1 MKKNLKLFLTML
13 FLTLLG
19 GANSSWAEE
28 HTVIFKTT
36 GNDSDSSTKQTT
48 IDGLVSEGGDIFS
61 AVTTSNAYQAREG
74 RGVKL
79 GTSKANGSMVFTLTQ
94 SMKVTSIKFTA
105 MRYNESEY
113 SITVNGQNFTALT
126 SSMTEY
132 TVTLNGSA
140 ITEISISTPSKR
152 AYIGSLTIVTSGGT
166 TGPVDPNVF
175 FANESEE
182 IEVGETVTN
191 ELTKPDDL
199 TVTFSS
205 NPSSVATVDA
215 NGVVTGVAEG
225 EATITAS
232 WTAVPNKYNA
242 GSASYTVTVNAAT
255 PAVNFVKVTNSNQL
269 VAGNEYILVGT
280 RAGKTAA
287 MGARTGSNTYRDEV
301 LVTVTD
307 DKVAVKGNDGVAVL
321 TLGGASDSWTFLASD
336 NNEYIALTAN
346 SNALHSSTDATLE
359 TSKWKVTNDF
369 QLQNAS
375 FTDRYIQYNSGSTRF
390 ACYTAGNQGLST
402 LYVKEGSPIDDKLDP
417 NFVFSA
423 TEVETE
429 VGGEFTAPTLTHA
442 EGFYGTIIY
451 ASSNPD
457 VATVDASTGEVTI
470 VAAGETT
477 ISATSEAYDN
487 FKAGSASYT
496 LTVID
501 PNAPGTANNPYT
513 VAQARAAI
521 DANTGMVGVYATGIV
536 SQTDGLSNGTITYYI
551 SDDGTTT
558 NQLEIYKGKSYDGV
572 NFTSADD
579 IQVGDI
585 VVVYG
590 NLQKY
595 NSIYEFNAT
604 NRLVSLV
611 RPVVPSHD
619 VTFSANGTAFSTT
632 TAKEGANI
640 EFPTENPTDEGDFK
654 FIGWSTE
661 DWTGEVDDR
670 PATLVTS
677 ATMGTE
683 DMTIYAVYAIATEGT
698 SVRWKKMAASEISE
712 EGTYAIITSTEGD
725 DAYYAFNG
733 TISDGHG
740 QTTPTYFTFDT
751 EGYADSAP
759 AGTCELIFEASG
771 EGFKMRT
778 EDLTANGNKPY
789 LCASK
794 AASGGLTW
802 LNSSD
807 YWSYTS
813 DNWTY
818 SKYFDGT
825 NHYAY
830 LRQYDNTVRTYG
842 TNNGRKIE
850 FAQKVGSITY
860 SNYCTI
866 ISGFEKVTLSTDGY
880 ITYVTK
886 NAIDWV
892 QTLARNSQ
900 EGVDVHG
907 YKVVDFSLDNGVSMV
922 EYGVENL
929 STVASTDK
937 MYQEPIIPAGTPII
951 IQGKQGDNYMVVAD
965 EENVTAPAGNLL
977 RASNGTATT
986 TDEVKLFVLQKI
998 DQSGSGI
1005 NNYTFYR
1012 LTKGRQI
1019 PVGKAYLSSE
1029 DMTLPN
1035 PGTPGVD
1042 PNNMPAA
1049 NFIRI
1054 LVQTDNDSL
1063 VSDDAGIIDG
1073 IGTVAQDSEDGQV
1086 IYNLNGVKVNN
1097 PSKGIYVKN
1106 GKKVIIK

>member
-1 MKKNLKLFLTML
+1 MKKKLRLMMTML
-13 FLTLLG
+13 LLAVMG
-19 GANSSWAEE
+19 SVWAETSTLTFTKACGGSGTADDGVLW
-28 HTVIFKTT
+28 TVTSDADESNFDNTKGIHYGTSSKAVSYLQLNTSGVNGTITNIVVNASGASNTSAKLNVTVGGNAFGSEQSLTPTAADYTFT
-36 GNDSDSSTKQTT
+36 GNASGAIVVRLSQESSKKALYVKSIEVTYSTSSAPTVASPTFSPDGGTFSEALSVEISTETQNATIYYTLDGSNPSTSSYEYTNPITIEETTT
-48 IDGLVSEGGDIFS
+48 IKAFAVKEGMNNS
-61 AVTTSNAYQAREG
+61 AIASAFFTYIDPNWIDFTIQGFDNAQDVTTVS
-74 RGVKL
+74 
-79 GTSKANGSMVFTLTQ
+79 GTGGSVTFGQGTNNQYSPKWYDSGSAIRIYTNNTITITAEDGKKIESVQFSITSGSMIADGFNVEGNYENKVFTLATPANSIVYTTQ
-94 SMKVTSIKFTA
+94 SNFRLDKIKINLSTDTRVEAGLSYSSESYTA
-105 MRYNESEY
+105 
-113 SITVNGQNFTALT
+113 
-126 SSMTEY
+126 
-132 TVTLNGSA
+132 TLNG
-140 ITEISISTPSKR
+140 E
-152 AYIGSLTIVTSGGT
+152 
-166 TGPVDPNVF
+166 NVF
-175 FANESEE
+175 P
-182 IEVGETVTN
+182 T
-191 ELTKPDDL
+191 L
-199 TVTFSS
+199 S
-205 NPSSVATVDA
+205 NPNSLDVTYESTVPSVATVDA
-215 NGVVTGVAEG
+215 NGAI
-225 EATITAS
+225 TIHTAG
-232 WTAVPNKYNA
+232 TTII
-242 GSASYTVTVNAAT
+242 SAS
-255 PAVNFVKVTNSNQL
+255 S
-269 VAGNEYILVGT
+269 EGT
-280 RAGKTAA
+280 TQ
-287 MGARTGSNTYRDEV
+287 
-301 LVTVTD
+301 
-307 DKVAVKGNDGVAVL
+307 
-321 TLGGASDSWTFLASD
+321 FL
-336 NNEYIALTAN
+336 
-346 SNALHSSTDATLE
+346 
-359 TSKWKVTNDF
+359 
-369 QLQNAS
+369 
-375 FTDRYIQYNSGSTRF
+375 
-390 ACYTAGNQGLST
+390 
-402 LYVKEGSPIDDKLDP
+402 P
-417 NFVFSA
+417 
-423 TEVETE
+423 
-429 VGGEFTAPTLTHA
+429 
-442 EGFYGTIIY
+442 
-451 ASSNPD
+451 
-457 VATVDASTGEVTI
+457 
-470 VAAGETT
+470 
-477 ISATSEAYDN
+477 
-487 FKAGSASYT
+487 GSASYT

-521 DANTGMVGVYATGIV
+521 DAGTGMEGVYARGIV

-551 SDDGTTT
+551 SDEGTTT
-558 NQLEIYKGKSYDGV
+558 NQLEIYKGKSYDGE
-572 NFTSADD
+572 NFTSADE

-611 RPVVPSHD
+611 RPVIPSHD
-619 VTFSANGTAFSTT
+619 VTFSANGTTFSTI

-640 EFPTENPTDEGDFK
+640 EFPTENPADEGDYK

-661 DWTGEVDDR
+661 DWIGEKENS
-670 PATLVTS
+670 PTTLVTS

-683 DMTIYAVYAIATEGT
+683 DMTIYAVYAITTEGT
-698 SVRWKKMAASEISE
+698 SVRWKKMAASEVTE
-712 EGTYAIITSTEGD
+712 EGTYAIITSTEGSN
-725 DAYYAFNG
+725 AYYAFNG
-733 TISDGHG
+733 TITSGHG
-740 QTTPTYFTFDT
+740 QTTPNYFTFDT
-751 EGYADSAP
+751 DGYADSAP

-842 TNNGRKIE
+842 TNIGRKIE

-937 MYQEPIIPAGTPII
+937 MYQEPIIPARTPII

-977 RASNGTATT
+977 RASDGTATT